1 MPYTRPAMR
10 MSHYVFG
17 AACVVVPLLL
27 GAAVLGI
34 FGQPE
39 MHFKLALVAAILTVG
54 MHTLFIMFMIITGR
68 ILREA
73 VKSRNLSSEF
83 LDELNVF
90 FKRKNAYPASIFG
103 AVSIVA
109 AGVLGYGAP
118 ALGLPTSLHWL
129 AGLAALTYNL
139 WAIPIELRTLRENQ
153 LLVDRVA
160 AKLDTLDAET
170 LARGEEL
177 PEDEE
182 ITAENIAFGAGVV
195 TFSIWLPY
203 FYWVFVVWR
212 GDFSTTSVHPWIEI
226 SLGAALIWF
235 LARREISNRAPQ
247 EPKPQK

>member
-10 MSHYVFG
+10 MFHYVFG
-17 AACVVVPLLL
+17 AACLVVPLLL
-27 GAAVLGI
+27 GTAILGI
-34 FGQPE
+34 FGHPE
-39 MHFKLALVAAILTVG
+39 THLKLALAAAILTVG

-73 VKSRNLSSEF
+73 VKSRDLSGDF

-90 FKRKNAYPASIFG
+90 FERKAAYPAAVFA

-118 ALGLPTSLHWL
+118 ALGLPTLLHWL

-139 WAIPIELRTLRENQ
+139 WAIPVELRTLRENQ
-153 LLVDRVA
+153 QLVDRVA
-160 AKLDTLDAET
+160 SKLDSMDAET

-177 PEDEE
+177 PQDEE
-182 ITAENIAFGAGVV
+182 ITAENIAFGAGIVSL
-195 TFSIWLPY
+195 SIWLPY

-212 GDFSTTSVHPWIEI
+212 GDFSTTSVHPWLEV
-226 SLGAALIWF
+226 SLGALVIWF
-235 LARREISNRAPQ
+235 LAKREIANRQPELQ
-247 EPKPQK
+247 E

>member
-1 MPYTRPAMR
+1 MPYTRPVMR
-10 MSHYVFG
+10 MFHYVFG
-17 AACVVVPLLL
+17 AACVAVPLLL
-27 GAAVLGI
+27 GAALLGI
-34 FGQPE
+34 SGQPE
-39 MHFKLALVAAILTVG
+39 MHLKLALVAAIAAVG

-73 VKSRNLSSEF
+73 VKSRDLSGDF

-90 FKRKNAYPASIFG
+90 FERKAAYPAAIFS

-118 ALGLPTSLHWL
+118 ALGLPTMLHWL

-139 WAIPIELRTLRENQ
+139 WAIPVELRTLRENQ
-153 LLVDRVA
+153 KLVDRVA
-160 AKLDTLDAET
+160 SKLDTMDAET

-195 TFSIWLPY
+195 AFSIWLPY

-212 GDFSTTSVHPWIEI
+212 GDFSTTSLHPWVEI
-226 SLGAALIWF
+226 SLGAFIIWF
-235 LARREISNRAPQ
+235 LARREISNRAP
-247 EPKPQK
+247 KPQE